1 MNGTSAGRAR
11 SRGSRFA
18 AIAGS
23 LLTVVALA
31 CDTTEPRRAVALGLM
46 TPPPS
51 NAQSGVVLAQ
61 APVVELRDQ
70 DGASFA
76 QSGVTITVSIA
87 AGGGTLGG
95 SPTQTTD
102 ADGRVTFP
110 DLVIGG
116 TVGSRTL
123 RFAAQGLTAATSAIT
138 LGPGPAAT
146 LEAASAATLQAT
158 VNTAVATLP
167 SVVVNDA
174 SGNPVPDVAVTFTGT
189 SGGGTLTGA
198 SQSTNSSGVATLGGW
213 TLPTTAGQYTVNA
226 ATTGIAGTGVTF
238 TATANPDA
246 PNAMLPSGG
255 GQSVLYGSRLA
266 TPLQVRVVDQYGN
279 PTPGVVV
286 TWGSFSG
293 AGTMEPINVATDAS
307 GVVRSNYRLGTVPGA
322 NVVRASITSRSLSVD
337 FSATALG
344 FTNEIGLSSHH
355 GCALDEA
362 GVAYCWGQND
372 YGQVGDG
379 TTTNRLAPVA
389 VGGALRFRRIVAG
402 WGITCALTTDYLAY
416 CWGTNGAGALGDGT
430 RTNRSVPT
438 PVSGGHRFQDIS
450 TGNGSATCGVS
461 LAGPAYCWG
470 SNNIGQLGVG
480 TGAPL
485 DNCADPATLTSGP
498 CTLVPMQVAGGHTFA
513 SVTTNGTHTC
523 ALTPTGELYCWG
535 FIANYGGNFR
545 EVPDWAPFRVASGFT
560 FAMVNAGAFHTCG
573 IVSPSS
579 AYCWGNA
586 VDGNLG
592 NGLDEALQET
602 PALVPNIAA
611 TQIDGGHGTCAV
623 ATDKRAFCWGSNA
636 YGAIGDGTTTGGLVP
651 TPVSSNQPFTAISTS
666 GYATCARV
674 ENGQVYCWGY
684 NAQGQL
690 GVGDVFSRLTPA
702 LTRP

>member
-1 MNGTSAGRAR
+1 
-11 SRGSRFA
+11 
-18 AIAGS
+18 
-23 LLTVVALA
+23 
-31 CDTTEPRRAVALGLM
+31 
-46 TPPPS
+46 
-51 NAQSGVVLAQ
+51 
-61 APVVELRDQ
+61 
-70 DGASFA
+70 
-76 QSGVTITVSIA
+76 
-87 AGGGTLGG
+87 
-95 SPTQTTD
+95 
-102 ADGRVTFP
+102 
-110 DLVIGG
+110 
-116 TVGSRTL
+116 
-123 RFAAQGLTAATSAIT
+123 
-138 LGPGPAAT
+138 
-146 LEAASAATLQAT
+146 
-158 VNTAVATLP
+158 
-167 SVVVNDA
+167 VVVKDA

-213 TLPTTAGQYTVNA
+213 TLPTAAGQYTVNA
-226 ATTGIAGTGVTF
+226 AATGIAGTGVTF
-238 TATANPDA
+238 AATANPDA
-246 PNAMLPSGG
+246 PNAMQPSGG
-255 GQSVLYGSRLA
+255 GQSMLYGSRLA

-286 TWGSFSG
+286 TWGSFTG
-293 AGTMEPINVATDAS
+293 AGTVEPIDVATDAS
-307 GVVRSNYRLGTVPGA
+307 GIVRSNYRLGTVPGA

-355 GCALDEA
+355 GCALDET
-362 GVAYCWGQND
+362 GVAHCWGQND

-389 VGGALRFRRIVAG
+389 VGGALRFRRIVVG
-402 WGITCALTTDYLAY
+402 WGISCALTTDYVGY

-438 PVSGGHRFQDIS
+438 AVSGGHRFKDIS
-450 TGNGSATCGVS
+450 TGNGSATCGVT
-461 LAGPAYCWG
+461 LAGAAYCWG

-480 TGAPL
+480 TGAAL
-485 DNCADPATLTSGP
+485 DNCADPATLTSAP
-498 CTLVPMQVAGGHTFA
+498 CTLVPMQIAGGHTFA

-523 ALTPTGELYCWG
+523 ALTPAGELYCWG
-535 FIANYGGNFR
+535 FISNYGGNFR

-560 FAMVNAGAFHTCG
+560 FAMVNAGDFHTCG

-636 YGAIGDGTTTGGLVP
+636 YGAIGNGTTTGGLAP
-651 TPVSSNQPFTAISTS
+651 TPVSSNLPFTAISTS